1 MSSNLYKRGYTLVNE
16 QEARIIDSNALIA
29 QKIGKNPVSVVRQG
43 MAPPDESGFSRGL
56 SAEVLS
62 EEALEALTGE
72 PAVREGA
79 EEEAGAMDL
88 AASAVLEGPTAE
100 ELKTEALAEIEQM
113 RADAAADLEKERQKT
128 LEAAKKQGYDEGVK
142 QGRAEADG
150 IKKELEAERRRL
162 EAEYAELVAELEPK
176 FIELLTGIYE
186 HVIHV
191 GLSDYQDLIV
201 YLIEN
206 TLGQID
212 GGRSIIVHVS
222 GEDYEYVSGRKADF
236 AVGSASL
243 EVVQDITLSKNQ
255 ALIET
260 ESGII
265 DCSLGVQLSELGKK
279 LRLLSYEKPAG
290 E

>member
-1 MSSNLYKRGYTLVNE
+1 MSSNLYKRGYTFVKAE
-16 QEARIIDSNALIA
+16 EARIIDSNALVA
-29 QKIGKNPVSVVRQG
+29 EKIGKIPAGKPVVRV
-43 MAPPDESGFSRGL
+43 MPPDEDGFSQGL

-62 EEALEALTGE
+62 DEELAALTGE
-72 PAVREGA
+72 TAEAAEDGTGA
-79 EEEAGAMDL
+79 AELEAAE
-88 AASAVLEGPTAE
+88 AFEGPTGE
-100 ELKTEALAEIEQM
+100 ELRAEAMAEIEQM
-113 RADAAADLEKERQKT
+113 RTEAAAALEEERKRT
-128 LEAAKKQGYDEGVK
+128 LETAKKQGYEEGVK

-150 IKKELEAERRRL
+150 LKRELEAEKRRL
-162 EAEYAELVAELEPK
+162 ETEYAERVAELEPQ

-201 YLIEN
+201 YLIEGA
-206 TLGQID
+206 LGQID

-222 GEDYEYVSGRKADF
+222 AQDYEFVNGRKAEF
-236 AVGSASL
+236 VVGSASL

-265 DCSLGVQLSELGKK
+265 DCSLGTQLEELSKK